1 MGQGLLPKTLLNIS
15 TEKILNKDRLVEKLN
30 KANVRA
36 VARLITLI
44 ENESLVAEEILK
56 RVWKDTGKSYIIGIT
71 GPPGAGKSTI
81 VDSLAKFIVD
91 KGKKVGVLAVDPT
104 SPFSGGAV
112 LGDRLRMTGAQSS
125 GIFIR
130 SVASR
135 GHLGGLAATTRLLI
149 NAVELLGNDFT
160 IVETV
165 GAGQGDVE
173 IVQISDTTIVVEVP
187 GLGDEVQAQKA
198 GILEIGDIL
207 VVNKSDRPGSD
218 RLAKELQ
225 MMLSLGDNKDWE
237 SPIVTTTATTGEG
250 IDELWDK
257 IKEHQEYLGK
267 VKFEDKR
274 LEKLKYELENQI
286 SQKLFTKKIVEIG
299 DSEIT
304 RTSRDILN
312 RKIDPFTAVDS
323 IIKE

>member
-1 MGQGLLPKTLLNIS
+1 MNKQKLL
-15 TEKILNKDRLVEKLN
+15 EKL
-30 KANVRA
+30 KKSDVRA

-44 ENESLVAEEILK
+44 ENEDPIAESILK
-56 RVWKDTGKSYIIGIT
+56 EVWKKTGNSYIIGIT

-81 VDSLAKFIVD
+81 VDSLAKHLSEY
-91 KGKKVGVLAVDPT
+91 GKSVAILAVDPT

-112 LGDRLRMTGAQSS
+112 LGDRLRMSGAQTS

-149 NAVELLGNDFT
+149 NAVEMLGNDYT

-173 IVQISDTTIVVEVP
+173 IVQISDSTIVVEVP

-218 RLAKELQ
+218 RVARELQ
-225 MMLSLGDNKDWE
+225 MMLSLGKEKDWKT
-237 SPIVTTTATTGEG
+237 PIVSTTASTGEG
-250 IDELWDK
+250 IENLWK
-257 IKEHQEYLGK
+257 EIEEHQKYLG
-267 VKFEDKR
+267 EDKLQAQR
-274 LEKLKYELENQI
+274 LGKLKYELENQI
-286 SQKLFTKKIVEIG
+286 SQKLFTKKIIEIG
-299 DSEIT
+299 DDEIAK
-304 RTSRDILN
+304 TSKEILD
-312 RKIDPFTAVDS
+312 RVIDPFTAVDN

>member
-1 MGQGLLPKTLLNIS
+1 M
-15 TEKILNKDRLVEKLN
+15 EKILNKEHFLEKL
-30 KANVRA
+30 KKSDIRS
-36 VARLITLI
+36 VAKLITLI
-44 ENESLVAEEILK
+44 ENEDSLAESIIKE
-56 RVWKDTGKSYIIGIT
+56 VWKYTGKSYIIGIT

-81 VDSLAKFIVD
+81 VDSLAKFLFE
-91 KGKKVGVLAVDPT
+91 KGKNVGILAVDPT

-112 LGDRLRMTGAQSS
+112 LGDRLRMSSAQTS

-218 RLAKELQ
+218 RLARELQ
-225 MMLSLGDNKDWE
+225 MMLSLGEEKEWKT
-237 SPIVTTTATTGEG
+237 PIVSTTATTGEG
-250 IDELWDK
+250 IDELW
-257 IKEHQEYLGK
+257 KEIERHQDFLGK
-267 VKFEDKR
+267 DKFETKR

-286 SQKLFTKKIVEIG
+286 SQKLFTKKIIEIG
-299 DSEIT
+299 DEEIT
-304 RTSRDILN
+304 KTSKAILN
-312 RKIDPFTAVDS
+312 RKIDPFTAVDN

>member
-1 MGQGLLPKTLLNIS
+1 M
-15 TEKILNKDRLVEKLN
+15 NKEQFVDNLK
-30 KANVRA
+30 KADVRS
-36 VARLITLI
+36 VAKLITLI
-44 ENESLVAEEILK
+44 ENEDSVAEEILK
-56 RVWKDTGKSYIIGIT
+56 EVWKDTGKSYIIGIT

-81 VDSLAKFIVD
+81 VDSLAKFLIE
-91 KGKKVGVLAVDPT
+91 KGKSVGILAVDPT

-112 LGDRLRMTGAQSS
+112 LGDRLRMSSAQTT

-135 GHLGGLAATTRLLI
+135 GHLGGLASTTRLLI

-173 IVQISDTTIVVEVP
+173 IVQISDTTVVVEVP

-207 VVNKSDRPGSD
+207 VVNKSDRPGAD

-225 MMLSLGDNKDWE
+225 MMLSLGEQKEWKT
-237 SPIVTTTATTGEG
+237 PIVSTTATTGEG
-250 IDELWDK
+250 IDELWK
-257 IKEHQEYLGK
+257 GIKTHQQFLGND
-267 VKFEDKR
+267 KFEAKR

-286 SQKLFTKKIVEIG
+286 SQKLFTKKIIEIG
-299 DSEIT
+299 DDEIT
-304 RTSRDILN
+304 KTSKAILD
-312 RKIDPFTAVDS
+312 RKIDPFTAVDN

>member
-1 MGQGLLPKTLLNIS
+1 M
-15 TEKILNKDRLVEKLN
+15 NKEQFVDNLR
-30 KANVRA
+30 KADVRS
-36 VARLITLI
+36 VAKLITLI
-44 ENESLVAEEILK
+44 ENEDSVAEEILK
-56 RVWKDTGKSYIIGIT
+56 EVWKDTGKSYIIGIT

-81 VDSLAKFIVD
+81 VDSLAKFLIE
-91 KGKKVGVLAVDPT
+91 KEKSVGILAVDPT

-112 LGDRLRMTGAQSS
+112 LGDRLRMSSAQTT

-135 GHLGGLAATTRLLI
+135 GHLGGLASTTRLLI

-173 IVQISDTTIVVEVP
+173 IVQISDTTVVVEVP

-207 VVNKSDRPGSD
+207 VVNKSDRPGAD
-218 RLAKELQ
+218 RLARELQ
-225 MMLSLGDNKDWE
+225 MMLSLGEQKEWKT
-237 SPIVTTTATTGEG
+237 PIVSTTATTGEG
-250 IDELWDK
+250 IDELWK
-257 IKEHQEYLGK
+257 GIKTHQQFLGND
-267 VKFEDKR
+267 KFEEKR

-286 SQKLFTKKIVEIG
+286 SQKLFTKKIIEIG
-299 DSEIT
+299 DDEIT
-304 RTSRDILN
+304 KTSKAILD
-312 RKIDPFTAVDS
+312 RKIDPFTAVDN

>member
-1 MGQGLLPKTLLNIS
+1 MNKQNLL
-15 TEKILNKDRLVEKLN
+15 EKL
-30 KANVRA
+30 KKSDVRA

-44 ENESLVAEEILK
+44 ENEDPIAESILK
-56 RVWKDTGKSYIIGIT
+56 EVWKKTGNSYIIGIT

-81 VDSLAKFIVD
+81 VDSLAKHLSED
-91 KGKKVGVLAVDPT
+91 GKSVAILAVDPT

-112 LGDRLRMTGAQSS
+112 LGDRLRMSGAQTS

-149 NAVELLGNDFT
+149 NAVELLGNDYT

-173 IVQISDTTIVVEVP
+173 IVQISDSTIVVEVP

-218 RLAKELQ
+218 RVARELQ
-225 MMLSLGDNKDWE
+225 MMLSLGKEKDWKT
-237 SPIVTTTATTGEG
+237 PIVSTTASTGEG
-250 IDELWDK
+250 IENLWK
-257 IKEHQEYLGK
+257 EIEEHQKYLG
-267 VKFEDKR
+267 EDKLQAQR
-274 LEKLKYELENQI
+274 LGKLKYELENQI
-286 SQKLFTKKIVEIG
+286 SQKLFTKKIIEIG
-299 DSEIT
+299 DDEIT
-304 RTSRDILN
+304 KTSKEILD
-312 RKIDPFTAVDS
+312 RIVDPFTAVDN

>member
-1 MGQGLLPKTLLNIS
+1 MNKQKLL
-15 TEKILNKDRLVEKLN
+15 EKL
-30 KANVRA
+30 KKSDVRA

-44 ENESLVAEEILK
+44 ENEDPIAESILK
-56 RVWKDTGKSYIIGIT
+56 EVWKKTGNSYIIGIT

-81 VDSLAKFIVD
+81 VDSLAKHLSEY
-91 KGKKVGVLAVDPT
+91 GKSVAILAVDPT

-112 LGDRLRMTGAQSS
+112 LGDRLRMSGAQTS

-149 NAVELLGNDFT
+149 NAVELLGNDYT

-173 IVQISDTTIVVEVP
+173 IVQISDSTIVVEVP

-218 RLAKELQ
+218 RVARELQ
-225 MMLSLGDNKDWE
+225 MMLSLGKEKDWKT
-237 SPIVTTTATTGEG
+237 PIVSTTASTGEG
-250 IDELWDK
+250 IGNLWK
-257 IKEHQEYLGK
+257 EIEEHQKYLG
-267 VKFEDKR
+267 EDKLQAQR
-274 LEKLKYELENQI
+274 LGKLKYELENQI
-286 SQKLFTKKIVEIG
+286 SQKLFTKKIIEIG
-299 DSEIT
+299 DDEIAK
-304 RTSRDILN
+304 TSKEILD
-312 RKIDPFTAVDS
+312 RVIDPFTAVDN

>member
-1 MGQGLLPKTLLNIS
+1 
-15 TEKILNKDRLVEKLN
+15 LNKEHFLEKL
-30 KANVRA
+30 KESDIRS

-44 ENESLVAEEILK
+44 ENEDSLAESILK
-56 RVWKDTGKSYIIGIT
+56 DIWKKTGKSYIIGIT

-81 VDSLAKFIVD
+81 VDSLAKFLVG
-91 KGKKVGVLAVDPT
+91 KGKSVAILAVDPT

-112 LGDRLRMTGAQSS
+112 LGDRLRMSEAQSS

-218 RLAKELQ
+218 RLARELQ
-225 MMLSLGDNKDWE
+225 MMISLGEEKDWKT
-237 SPIVTTTATTGEG
+237 PIISTTATTSEG
-250 IDELWDK
+250 IDNLW
-257 IKEHQEYLGK
+257 KEIETHQKYLGNEI
-267 VKFEDKR
+267 FETKR

-286 SQKLFTKKIVEIG
+286 SQKLFTKKIIEIG
-299 DSEIT
+299 DDEIT
-304 RTSRDILN
+304 KTSKAILN
-312 RKIDPFTAVDS
+312 RKIDPFTAVDN

>member
-1 MGQGLLPKTLLNIS
+1 MNKQKLL
-15 TEKILNKDRLVEKLN
+15 EKL
-30 KANVRA
+30 KKSDVRA

-44 ENESLVAEEILK
+44 ENEDPIAESILK
-56 RVWKDTGKSYIIGIT
+56 EVWKKTGNSYIIGIT

-81 VDSLAKFIVD
+81 VDSLAKHLSEY
-91 KGKKVGVLAVDPT
+91 GKSVAILAVDPT

-112 LGDRLRMTGAQSS
+112 LGDRLRMSGAQTS

-149 NAVELLGNDFT
+149 NAVELLGNDYT

-173 IVQISDTTIVVEVP
+173 IVQISDSTIVVEVP

-218 RLAKELQ
+218 RVARELQ
-225 MMLSLGDNKDWE
+225 MMLSLGKEKDWKT
-237 SPIVTTTATTGEG
+237 PIVSTTASTGEG
-250 IDELWDK
+250 IENLWK
-257 IKEHQEYLGK
+257 EIEEHQKYLG
-267 VKFEDKR
+267 EDKLQAQR
-274 LEKLKYELENQI
+274 LGKLKYELENQI
-286 SQKLFTKKIVEIG
+286 SQKLFTKKIIEIG
-299 DSEIT
+299 DDEIAK
-304 RTSRDILN
+304 TSKEILD
-312 RKIDPFTAVDS
+312 RVIDPFTAVDN

>member
-1 MGQGLLPKTLLNIS
+1 M
-15 TEKILNKDRLVEKLN
+15 NKEQFLDNLR
-30 KANVRA
+30 KADVRS
-36 VARLITLI
+36 VAKLITLI
-44 ENESLVAEEILK
+44 ENEDSVAEEILK
-56 RVWKDTGKSYIIGIT
+56 EVWKDTGKSYIIGIT

-81 VDSLAKFIVD
+81 VDSLAKFLIE
-91 KGKKVGVLAVDPT
+91 KGKSVGILAVDPT

-112 LGDRLRMTGAQSS
+112 LGDRLRMSSAQTT

-135 GHLGGLAATTRLLI
+135 GHLGGLASTTRLLI

-173 IVQISDTTIVVEVP
+173 IVQISDTTVVVEVP

-207 VVNKSDRPGSD
+207 VVNKSDRPGAD

-225 MMLSLGDNKDWE
+225 MMLSLGEQKEWKT
-237 SPIVTTTATTGEG
+237 PIVSTTATTGEG
-250 IDELWDK
+250 IDELWK
-257 IKEHQEYLGK
+257 GIKTHQQFLGND
-267 VKFEDKR
+267 KFEEKR

-286 SQKLFTKKIVEIG
+286 SQKLFTKKIIEIG
-299 DSEIT
+299 DDEIT
-304 RTSRDILN
+304 KTSKAILD
-312 RKIDPFTAVDS
+312 RKIDPFTAVDN

>member
-1 MGQGLLPKTLLNIS
+1 MNKQNLL
-15 TEKILNKDRLVEKLN
+15 EKL
-30 KANVRA
+30 KKSDIRA

-44 ENESLVAEEILK
+44 ENENPIAESVLK
-56 RVWKDTGKSYIIGIT
+56 EVWKKTGNSYIIGIT

-81 VDSLAKFIVD
+81 VDSLAKHLSEN
-91 KGKKVGVLAVDPT
+91 GKSVSILAVDPT

-112 LGDRLRMTGAQSS
+112 LGDRLRMSSAQTS

-149 NAVELLGNDFT
+149 NAVELLGNDYT

-173 IVQISDTTIVVEVP
+173 IVQISDSTIVVEVP

-207 VVNKSDRPGSD
+207 IVNKSDRSGSD
-218 RLAKELQ
+218 RVARELQ
-225 MMLSLGDNKDWE
+225 MMLSLGKEKDWKT
-237 SPIVTTTATTGEG
+237 PIVSTTASTGEG
-250 IDELWDK
+250 IEDLWKK
-257 IKEHQEYLGK
+257 IEEHQDYLGK
-267 VKFEDKR
+267 DKLQAQR
-274 LEKLKYELENQI
+274 LGKLKYELENQI
-286 SQKLFTKKIVEIG
+286 SQKLFTKKIIEIG
-299 DSEIT
+299 DNEIT
-304 RTSRDILN
+304 KTSKDILD
-312 RKIDPFTAVDS
+312 RKIDPFTAVDN

>member
-1 MGQGLLPKTLLNIS
+1 MNKKRLL
-15 TEKILNKDRLVEKLN
+15 EKLK
-30 KANVRA
+30 KADTRA

-44 ENESLVAEEILK
+44 ENEDPKAEYILK
-56 RVWKDTGKSYIIGIT
+56 KIWRSTGKSYIIGIT

-81 VDSLAKFIVD
+81 VDSLAKFLAK
-91 KGKKVGVLAVDPT
+91 KGKSVGILAVDPT

-112 LGDRLRMTGAQSS
+112 LGDRLRMSGAQTS

-160 IVETV
+160 LVETV

-173 IVQISDTTIVVEVP
+173 IVKISDTTIVVEVP

-198 GILEIGDIL
+198 GILEIGDVL

-218 RLAKELQ
+218 RLARELQ
-225 MMLSLGDNKDWE
+225 MMLSLGEQKGWKA
-237 SPIVTTTATTGEG
+237 PIVPTTATSGEG
-250 IDELWDK
+250 IDELWQNIEK
-257 IKEHQEYLGK
+257 HQEYLGK
-267 VKFEDKR
+267 EKFLAKR

-286 SQKLFTKKIVEIG
+286 SQKLFTKKIIEIG
-299 DSEIT
+299 DDEIAK
-304 RTSRDILN
+304 TSNDVLN
-312 RKIDPFTAVDS
+312 RKIDPFTAVDN

>member
-1 MGQGLLPKTLLNIS
+1 MNKQKLL
-15 TEKILNKDRLVEKLN
+15 EKL
-30 KANVRA
+30 KKTDVRA

-44 ENESLVAEEILK
+44 ENEDPIAESILK
-56 RVWKDTGKSYIIGIT
+56 EVWKKTGNSYIIGIT

-81 VDSLAKFIVD
+81 VDSLAKHLSEN
-91 KGKKVGVLAVDPT
+91 GKNASILAVDPT

-112 LGDRLRMTGAQSS
+112 LGDRLRMSSAQTS

-149 NAVELLGNDFT
+149 NAVELLGNDYT

-173 IVQISDTTIVVEVP
+173 IVQISDSTIVVEVP

-218 RLAKELQ
+218 RVARELQ
-225 MMLSLGDNKDWE
+225 MMLSLGKEKDWKT
-237 SPIVTTTATTGEG
+237 PIVSTTASTGEG
-250 IDELWDK
+250 IGNLWNEIEK
-257 IKEHQEYLGK
+257 HQEYLGK
-267 VKFEDKR
+267 EKLQAQR
-274 LEKLKYELENQI
+274 LGKLKYELENQI
-286 SQKLFTKKIVEIG
+286 SQKLFTKKIIEIG
-299 DSEIT
+299 DDEIAK
-304 RTSRDILN
+304 TSKEILN
-312 RKIDPFTAVDS
+312 RRIDPFTAVDN